1 MDDPNKTVDNSK
13 VEIGNEKVSLEM
25 QIIDSLRR
33 VLQAIDIYSVWLRRN
48 YGLNASQLSCLQEL
62 ADSGPLS
69 ISQLSKK
76 VILSAS
82 TLTSVVDKL
91 EEKELLMRVRNL
103 PDRRVIQLQLT
114 DSGRE
119 AVRNAPK
126 TVLMK
131 IMEGLSHF
139 PVEAKDEINRSLTRL
154 ISVIESEKLSD
165 LPVTENKSPIASNS
179 PIELTDDKEL
189 KK

>member
-1 MDDPNKTVDNSK
+1 MAVNHRSTEKSKTEVIDDST
-13 VEIGNEKVSLEM
+13 SLEA
-25 QIIDSLRR
+25 QIIVSLRR
-33 VLQAIDIYSVWLRRN
+33 IFQAMDIYSVWLRGKC
-48 YGLNASQLSCLQEL
+48 GLNASQLSCLQEL
-62 ADSGPLS
+62 AGSGPLS

-76 VILSAS
+76 VFLSAS

-91 EEKELLMRVRNL
+91 EERGLLMRVRNL

-131 IMEGLSHF
+131 IQEGLSHF
-139 PVEAKDEINRSLTRL
+139 PAELKEEINRSLTRL
-154 ISVIESEKLSD
+154 ISVIESDEISD
-165 LPVTENKSPIASNS
+165 VPPIGTESPIAEEGSH
-179 PIELTDDKEL
+179 D
-189 KK
+189 